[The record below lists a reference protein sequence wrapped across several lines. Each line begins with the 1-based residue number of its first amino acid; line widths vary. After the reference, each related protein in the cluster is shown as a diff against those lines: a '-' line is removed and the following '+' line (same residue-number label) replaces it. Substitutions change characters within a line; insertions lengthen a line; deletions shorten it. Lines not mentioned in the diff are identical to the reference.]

1 MTHIIKEFI
10 EENIEH
16 IENNQWFLLFLNWYN
31 NPHKQFPDT
40 NEWDELIEVLQHVDK
55 NILETTKNYRESV
68 ILMMTRDTIDEIK
81 NNQDSW
87 LPGKQVSLGFL
98 LLEIVS
104 PLGLTEDEIIQLIH
118 QAAELEHL
126 NFDSHAE
133 IFTWS

>member
-1 MTHIIKEFI
+1 MTHVIKEFI

-40 NEWDELIEVLQHVDK
+40 NEWDELIEALQHVDK

-68 ILMMTRDTIDEIK
+68 IITITRGTIDDIK
-81 NNQDSW
+81 HNQDAW
-87 LPGKQVSLGFL
+87 VPGKQVSLSFL
-98 LLEIVS
+98 LMDIYS

-118 QAAELEHL
+118 QAAELENL
-126 NFDSHAE
+126 DFDSHAE